1 MPTESTAPLGRIA
14 WYCSHGIGGR
24 PPSDRGG
31 LRTMTRFVA
40 QTARTPASS
49 GGMHLYLR
57 GPLDARGGRS
67 LRSFAVIFRIV
78 SEAPLTWHRLLNE
91 RRIEPEIAQ
100 EGPGLGALCSGTSAK
115 CAPTSALGRPAPRV
129 ARLAHLLAR
138 TAPRTAKAPR
148 VAGPSQTPGQGL
160 EPQSPGPEPGV
171 TANWTIPDSVL
182 AVKNSQS
189 LGRSVRRGRKR
200 VFVFRGTKANPGRV
214 VCKRPQAALTAPR
227 GARRARSR
235 R

>member
-1 MPTESTAPLGRIA
+1 MPTEPTAPLGRIA

-24 PPSDRGG
+24 PPSDRGE
-31 LRTMTRFVA
+31 LRTTTRFVA

-160 EPQSPGPEPGV
+160 EPRMRLAGSSVVEPDLAPVQAKRRERSP
-171 TANWTIPDSVL
+171 T
-182 AVKNSQS
+182 
-189 LGRSVRRGRKR
+189 RSG
-200 VFVFRGTKANPGRV
+200 
-214 VCKRPQAALTAPR
+214 
-227 GARRARSR
+227 
-235 R
+235 

>member
-14 WYCSHGIGGR
+14 WYYSHGIGGR
-24 PPSDRGG
+24 PPSGRGG
-31 LRTMTRFVA
+31 LRTTTRFVA
-40 QTARTPASS
+40 QTALTPASS

-100 EGPGLGALCSGTSAK
+100 EGPGLGASCSGTSAR

-129 ARLAHLLAR
+129 ARLAHLLAHLLAR

-160 EPQSPGPEPGV
+160 ELWAASCRNPCTGAGFGSSTGETLHPPIRPSPAESGQIR
-171 TANWTIPDSVL
+171 TRL
-182 AVKNSQS
+182 ARDWHE
-189 LGRSVRRGRKR
+189 RS
-200 VFVFRGTKANPGRV
+200 
-214 VCKRPQAALTAPR
+214 APAPVHR
-227 GARRARSR
+227 TLW
-235 R
+235 

>member
-14 WYCSHGIGGR
+14 WYYSHGIGGR
-24 PPSDRGG
+24 PPSGRGG
-31 LRTMTRFVA
+31 LRTTTRFVA
-40 QTARTPASS
+40 QTALTPASS

-100 EGPGLGALCSGTSAK
+100 EGPGLGASCSGTSAR

-129 ARLAHLLAR
+129 ARLAHLLAHLLAR

-189 LGRSVRRGRKR
+189 LGRSVRRGRQR
-200 VFVFRGTKANPGRV
+200 VFVLRGAKANPR
-214 VCKRPQAALTAPR
+214 LS
-227 GARRARSR
+227 RSS
-235 R
+235 